1 MPECIYPEGLRLEKE
16 GERYYQIASPEKAL
30 CDKLYDMSPVG
41 NIKEIIALLLED
53 LRIDEGMLGELD
65 MELLS
70 NISNRYPSKNV
81 RLMSKALRKMRKI

>member
-1 MPECIYPEGLRLEKE
+1 
-16 GERYYQIASPEKAL
+16 
-30 CDKLYDMSPVG
+30 MSPVG